1 MRKFK
6 QRKNNIVHKILYAQI
21 LKSDK
26 IIYSITSQDSGCLEE
41 ISGSDREETQE
52 GL

>member
-1 MRKFK
+1 MR
-6 QRKNNIVHKILYAQI
+6 QPRQKNDTFRRILYIQI

-26 IIYSITSQDSGCLEE
+26 IIYSITSQDGGCLGE